1 MNVPVAFGT
10 PRPRYIEL
18 FRSRL
23 KDFAAHVRPQL
34 VLISAGFDS
43 HRADPIGSLGLE
55 VEDFGTLTDIVLDVA
70 DAYASGRVV
79 SLLEGGYNVV
89 ALADSVAIHL
99 ETMLARQAK
108 KNP

>member
-23 KDFAAHVRPQL
+23 KDFAAHMRPQL

-55 VEDFGTLTDIVLDVA
+55 AEDFATLTDIVLDVA
-70 DAYASGRVV
+70 DTYADARVV
-79 SLLEGGYNVV
+79 SLLEGGYNVT

-99 ETMLARQAK
+99 ETMLGRQK
-108 KNP
+108 